1 MFELFKTWSKQ
12 ELIRLLHQLFD
23 IHGAQHEDGET
34 DEISVDGL
42 SGLLAD
48 DQHVLDAEVKLV
60 FATIVCFEDLVVCN
74 EDNVV
79 YN

>member
-1 MFELFKTWSKQ
+1 MVTWHPEPTQILLEAHKT
-12 ELIRLLHQLFD
+12 RHQD
-23 IHGAQHEDGET
+23 AGA
-34 DEISVDGL
+34 DEISVTAL

-60 FATIVCFEDLVVCN
+60 FATIVSFEDNIVLF

>member
-1 MFELFKTWSKQ
+1 MSVWGTPPPEIKLEAHKTRH
-12 ELIRLLHQLFD
+12 ENG
-23 IHGAQHEDGET
+23 GA
-34 DEISVDGL
+34 DEISVTGL

-48 DQHVLDAEVKLV
+48 DQHVLDDEVKLV
-60 FATIVCFEDLVVCN
+60 FDTIVGFEDSVVLF

>member
-1 MFELFKTWSKQ
+1 MANPYAWSTGQTGVDIAAHKA
-12 ELIRLLHQLFD
+12 RHQD
-23 IHGAQHEDGET
+23 AGA
-34 DEISVDGL
+34 DEISVTAL

-60 FATIVCFEDLVVCN
+60 FATIVSFEDNVVLFK
-74 EDNVV
+74 DNVV